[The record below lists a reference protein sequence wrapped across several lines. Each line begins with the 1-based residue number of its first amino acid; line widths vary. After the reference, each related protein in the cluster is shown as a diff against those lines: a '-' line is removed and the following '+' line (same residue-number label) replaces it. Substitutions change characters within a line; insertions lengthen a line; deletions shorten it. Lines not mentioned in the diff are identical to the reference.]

1 MQVFSTMPASLG
13 SCSQPCGCREECSEG
28 DVKGPSPRRPQ
39 LHRDVEVTMGPGEG
53 PSQADRQV
61 WKAQKGRRGLPQ
73 REKAE

>member
-1 MQVFSTMPASLG
+1 MQVGVLHHAGRPGLLQSAM
-13 SCSQPCGCREECSEG
+13 QECSEG

-39 LHRDVEVTMGPGEG
+39 LHRDVEVTVGPGEG

-61 WKAQKGRRGLPQ
+61 WKAQKGRRGLPP